1 MKKRVFC
8 LLMTLVMFITAM
20 AAFGEGILPS
30 LKELDGTPL
39 PSLGDVLHRY
49 PDSFTPLEAGS
60 SKENIQYWYHITE
73 DDYAAYGQY
82 LADCGATVIDYSTE
96 NDEMSVTI
104 GIGESSFC
112 FVYQP
117 KEQRAI
123 ITYPKG
129 VYDPRIKEAETH
141 WRKARNLLSSGQ
153 FAEAREE
160 FYAIPDYTA
169 YHWDSDFL
177 RDLEL
182 AERRAAGIQPV
193 AQNVPERLDESKAI
207 KLTFWAKIDT
217 NKTQKDVYVNAI
229 EEFQKLYPNVEIEL
243 MMYADYSRIF
253 SDVIKNIHTNTLPNI
268 CITYTDHIATY
279 LDGQDIVLQLD
290 NWILDDQYGLG
301 GSELKFDTPKEEEIV
316 PEYLNECLINGH
328 YYAMPFM
335 RSTEAMYINQDM
347 VEKLGYELPDV
358 LTWDFVWEVSEKAME
373 KNTDDTFKINSQNV
387 IIPFI
392 WKSTDNM
399 MITMLKQLSAPYS
412 KSNGEVLIFNDVT
425 RSLLKEIYTHA
436 KSRAFSTFQ
445 ISSYPG
451 NFLNAGQCIF
461 AVDSTAGAT
470 WMGGDGPMQ
479 DIHEEQIVHFNIAVR
494 PVPQYDPD
502 HLQMI
507 RQGPS
512 ICIFNRA
519 DEQEVLASWL
529 FVQYLLSNDVQLGYA
544 ETEGYVPVTLKAQ
557 QSAEYRDYLGRKGE
571 DNSDHYAVKIEAT
584 ELLLK
589 HTADTFVTP
598 VFNGSASLRS
608 AAGQLI
614 EETVKAARRN
624 KEMNDS
630 FIDEQFQKVA
640 DLYRLDQIQ
649 VSEAGAE

>member
-8 LLMTLVMFITAM
+8 LLMTLVMFITVM

-49 PDSFTPLEAGS
+49 PDSYTLLEEGN
-60 SKENIQYWYHITE
+60 SKENIQYWSHVME

-112 FVYQP
+112 FIYQP
-117 KEQRAI
+117 KEQRAR

-141 WRKARNLLSSGQ
+141 WRKARALLSSGQ

-160 FYAIPDYTA
+160 FYAIPDYAA
-169 YHWDSDFL
+169 YYLASDFL

-182 AERRAAGIQPV
+182 AERRSAGIQPV
-193 AQNVPERLDESKAI
+193 AQNVPERLDESKTI
-207 KLTFWAKIDT
+207 RLTFWAKNDT
-217 NKTQKDVYVNAI
+217 NRTQKDVYTKAI
-229 EEFQKLYPNVEIEL
+229 EEFRKLYPNVEIEL
-243 MMYADYSRIF
+243 RIYTDYSRIF
-253 SDVIKNIHTNTLPNI
+253 TDVIKNIQTNTFPNI
-268 CITYTDHIATY
+268 CITYTDHIATF
-279 LDGQDIVLQLD
+279 LDGQDIVLQMD
-290 NWILDDQYGLG
+290 NWIRDDHYGLG
-301 GSELKFDTPKEEEIV
+301 GSELKFDAPKEEEIV

-335 RSTEAMYINQDM
+335 RTTEAMYINQDI

-358 LTWDFVWEVSEKAME
+358 LTWDFVWEVSEKAMD
-373 KNTDDTFKINSQNV
+373 KNADGTFKAYGQEV
-387 IIPFI
+387 MIPFI

-399 MITMLKQLSAPYS
+399 MITMLKQLNAPYS
-412 KSNGEVLIFNDVT
+412 KSNGEMLMFNDVT
-425 RSLLKEIYTHA
+425 RSLLKEIYAHA
-436 KSRAFSTFQ
+436 KSRAFSTFAV
-445 ISSYPG
+445 SSYPS

-470 WMGGDGPMQ
+470 WIGSNAPNQ
-479 DIHEEQIVHFNIAVR
+479 DIMEGNRVSFNTVVR
-494 PVPQYDPD
+494 PVPQFDPE

-507 RQGPS
+507 SQGPS
-512 ICIFNRA
+512 ICIFNRD

-544 ETEGYVPVTLKAQ
+544 ETEGYIPVTLKAQ
-557 QSAEYRDYLGRKGE
+557 QSAEYRDYLSRKGE
-571 DNSDHYAVKIEAT
+571 DNTDHYAVKIEAT
-584 ELLLK
+584 EMLLN
-589 HTADTFVTP
+589 HMADTFVTP
-598 VFNGSASLRS
+598 VFNGSSSLRS

-649 VSEAGAE
+649 VSETSAE